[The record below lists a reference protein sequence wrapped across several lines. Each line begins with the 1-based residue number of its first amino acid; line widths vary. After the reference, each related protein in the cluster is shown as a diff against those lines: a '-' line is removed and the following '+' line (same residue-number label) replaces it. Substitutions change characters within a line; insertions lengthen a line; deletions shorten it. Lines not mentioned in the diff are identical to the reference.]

1 MEVFFIAGF
10 FMMLLLAGVSVISVL
25 AALLVA
31 AVIMLLSGIF
41 FMAFKLLPWLLLAVA
56 VAWIYQHFFTV
67 RPAKTGRE
75 RYDKILSKINRMNR
89 RG

>member
-56 VAWIYQHFFTV
+56 VAWIYQHFLLSGRQRQDGNVMIKFCQ
-67 RPAKTGRE
+67 KSTG
-75 RYDKILSKINRMNR
+75 
-89 RG
+89 

>member
-10 FMMLLLAGVSVISVL
+10 FMMLLLTGVSVISVL

-41 FMAFKLLPWLLLAVA
+41 FMVFKLLPWLLLAVA
-56 VAWIYQHFFTV
+56 VAWIYQRFFAV
-67 RPAKTGRE
+67 RPAGRG
-75 RYDKILSKINRMNR
+75 RYDKTLSKINRMNR